1 VRLSAIRHRLSGEG
15 GQAAVEFALVLP
27 LVLFVLFLIVEFGR
41 VFNVYND
48 LNQMAADGAR
58 FAAVNNYL
66 TDTQYHA
73 MGDTTAAQTATIVV
87 CTPTGTSAIGDT
99 VRVKVST
106 PITVIPFLKIA
117 GFTLAGTA
125 EMRIE
130 QAPATPLPICS

>member
-1 VRLSAIRHRLSGEG
+1 VYLSTIRNRLSCER

-58 FAAVNNYL
+58 FAAVNRYPG
-66 TDTQYHA
+66 DTELLKL
-73 MGDTTAAQTATIVV
+73 GDTTAAKNATITV
-87 CTPTGTSAIGDT
+87 CALTTSAVGDT
-99 VRVKVST
+99 VRVKVTT
-106 PITVIPFLKIA
+106 PITLIGFLKIA
-117 GFTLAGTA
+117 GFSLAGTA

-130 QAPATPLPICS
+130 QKPATAWPTCS